1 MKNIIRIKLVDLDSS
16 PCNRIVLEKCEENT
30 QETFECPHHII
41 VGLIKIVGELVR
53 LARTNE
59 EPEILQQATDTVKLL
74 ENQHQEF
81 MRELKAIKDEIKSL
95 KSKDDNSETVSK

>member
-16 PCNRIVLEKCEENT
+16 PCNRIVLEDCEENN

-41 VGLIKIVGELVR
+41 VGLIKIVGEVVR

-59 EPEILQQATDTVKLL
+59 EPEILQQATDTAKLL

-81 MRELKAIKDEIKSL
+81 MRELQAIKYEIKSL
-95 KSKDDNSETVSK
+95 KSKDVE